1 MGSVVFGLYIL
12 IPYINFDCSTLLDS
26 VGVSYGLDFDGTNDH
41 HIINSYHDITGS
53 GDRTVELWIKTAPWA
68 TLGLAVE
75 LLLHIPGLT
84 RYAEGQFVITV
95 SIYGNVRSSVME

>member
-1 MGSVVFGLYIL
+1 MCQMWARAEKRTADTPHF
-12 IPYINFDCSTLLDS
+12 C
-26 VGVSYGLDFDGTNDH
+26 GVIMVRNGFLSKPADG
-41 HIINSYHDITGS
+41 
-53 GDRTVELWIKTAPWA
+53 A